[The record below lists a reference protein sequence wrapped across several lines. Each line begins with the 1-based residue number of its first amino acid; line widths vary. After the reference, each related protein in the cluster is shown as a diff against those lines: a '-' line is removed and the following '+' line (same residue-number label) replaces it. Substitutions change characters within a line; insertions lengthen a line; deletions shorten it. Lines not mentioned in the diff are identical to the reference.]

1 MSTSP
6 KPSRAG
12 YWLAAAIV
20 IAATGWMMSA
30 SLEPADNAEPLP
42 SRLTSTEPTS
52 LATVA
57 VATPESRMV
66 NRTIDLSAHSE
77 PNRTVMLKSEIR
89 ARVLKLHKRRG
100 ELVQAGDLLVT
111 LDSRDWPDRVSQ
123 AKANLHQRE
132 IEQKSVLALR
142 KRGLANESAEAQAAT
157 AVANANADL
166 KNAELQLE
174 ATEIRA
180 PFDGVLND
188 RLVEVGDFLQDGA
201 AVAEILDLDPLVISA
216 QLPEQHLRH
225 AQTGMMASARFAD
238 GQEAEGRIRYLSRA
252 ANEATRT
259 FRIELEVPN
268 PGQRELSSG
277 TTAKLMIPLGEQLL
291 HHVSPALLV
300 LDDAGRMGLK
310 AVNEQQQ
317 VIFLPVELA
326 GADQSGAWLSGV
338 PSDARVITRGQGYV
352 EPGETVTLARDEPE
366 TGSVVA
372 NGDQ

>member
-42 SRLTSTEPTS
+42 SRLTSTEPSS

-174 ATEIRA
+174 ATKIRA

-225 AQTGMMASARFAD
+225 AKTGMIASARFAD
-238 GQEAEGRIRYLSRA
+238 GQE
-252 ANEATRT
+252 
-259 FRIELEVPN
+259 
-268 PGQRELSSG
+268 
-277 TTAKLMIPLGEQLL
+277 
-291 HHVSPALLV
+291 
-300 LDDAGRMGLK
+300 
-310 AVNEQQQ
+310 
-317 VIFLPVELA
+317 
-326 GADQSGAWLSGV
+326 
-338 PSDARVITRGQGYV
+338 
-352 EPGETVTLARDEPE
+352 
-366 TGSVVA
+366 
-372 NGDQ
+372 

>member
-238 GQEAEGRIRYLSRA
+238 GREAEGRIRYLSRA

-338 PSDARVITRGQGYV
+338 PADARVITRGQGYV

>member
-1 MSTSP
+1 
-6 KPSRAG
+6 
-12 YWLAAAIV
+12 
-20 IAATGWMMSA
+20 
-30 SLEPADNAEPLP
+30 
-42 SRLTSTEPTS
+42 
-52 LATVA
+52 
-57 VATPESRMV
+57 
-66 NRTIDLSAHSE
+66 
-77 PNRTVMLKSEIR
+77 
-89 ARVLKLHKRRG
+89 
-100 ELVQAGDLLVT
+100 
-111 LDSRDWPDRVSQ
+111 
-123 AKANLHQRE
+123 
-132 IEQKSVLALR
+132 
-142 KRGLANESAEAQAAT
+142 
-157 AVANANADL
+157 
-166 KNAELQLE
+166 
-174 ATEIRA
+174 
-180 PFDGVLND
+180 
-188 RLVEVGDFLQDGA
+188 
-201 AVAEILDLDPLVISA
+201 
-216 QLPEQHLRH
+216 
-225 AQTGMMASARFAD
+225 
-238 GQEAEGRIRYLSRA
+238 QEAEGRIRYLSRA

-310 AVNEQQQ
+310 AINEQQQ